1 MTLERMNLTA
11 AMSPAHNVN
20 PVGKIA
26 ITTKKTEALKT
37 VNAWAG
43 DWEVPTGTPVLVVET
58 SKTKYVK
65 VIWEERTVFLS
76 TDNLRLIEIG
86 NRLDGVSFCITG
98 ELAAP
103 REFFKHLIKLK
114 GGEFKSSV
122 SSNCDYLI
130 VGAATRSHR
139 STKLVKARQLGIK
152 IINEQQ
158 FFSLMAEGE

>member
-1 MTLERMNLTA
+1 MTLEKISLTS
-11 AMSPAHNVN
+11 AMCGTHKVN

-26 ITTKKTEALKT
+26 ITTRKTDAKRTLSS
-37 VNAWAG
+37 WAG
-43 DWEVPTGTPVLVVET
+43 DWEIPTGTPVLVVET
-58 SKTKYVK
+58 TKQKYVK
-65 VIWEERTVFLS
+65 VIWEERTVFVS

-86 NRLDGVSFCITG
+86 NKLDGVSFCITG

-122 SSNCDYLI
+122 SKNCDYLI
-130 VGAATRSHR
+130 IGNPSRTYKS
-139 STKLVKARQLGIK
+139 SKLKKAQQLGIE

-158 FFSLMAEGE
+158 FFSLMAQGG